1 MKKNT
6 IDLIKKDANELLSL
20 MGTKATVEAEEDKEN
35 ETFVVN
41 IKTEDEAGLLIGH
54 HGETLNSLQAV
65 LGMILRQK
73 TGEWKRVL
81 VNIGD
86 WREKQEEYLK
96 DMAKTTAERA
106 KQTGEA
112 QNLYNLTAAQRRV
125 IHLTLSEDSEVETES
140 VGEGEERYLI
150 IKPKK

>member
-6 IDLIKKDANELLSL
+6 IDLVKKDANELLSL
-20 MGTKATVEAEEDKEN
+20 MGTKATVETEEDKEN
-35 ETFVVN
+35 ETFVVK

-54 HGETLNSLQAV
+54 HGETLNSLQAI

>member
-6 IDLIKKDANELLSL
+6 IDLVKKDANELLSL

-125 IHLTLSEDSEVETES
+125 VHLTLSEDSEVETES